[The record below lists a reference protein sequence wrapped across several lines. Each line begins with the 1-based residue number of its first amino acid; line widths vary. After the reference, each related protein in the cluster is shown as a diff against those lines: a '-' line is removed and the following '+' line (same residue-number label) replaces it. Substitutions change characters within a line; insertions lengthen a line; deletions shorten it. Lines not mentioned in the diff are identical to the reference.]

1 MQSTN
6 NLYFKGA
13 KFMKK
18 LFNYIKIKNVFEFLS
33 SELIITLSQLKN
45 NSSFSFRDI
54 IYNWEKRIEN
64 GKIWYGSQN
73 IKKDIVEIFSND
85 GDADTILSIM
95 GNEIAN
101 KKIKT
106 IEKILELDIQTN
118 DKIKI
123 IDFLIKESANELSDE
138 FLLN

>member
-1 MQSTN
+1 
-6 NLYFKGA
+6 
-13 KFMKK
+13 MKK
-18 LFNYIKIKNVFEFLS
+18 ICNYIKIKNIFKFLS
-33 SELIITLSQLKN
+33 SELTITLSQLKS
-45 NSSFSFRDI
+45 NSTFSFRDI
-54 IYNWEKRIEN
+54 IYNWEKRVEN

-73 IKKDIVEIFSND
+73 LKKDVVEIFNIND
-85 GDADTILSIM
+85 DADTILSIM

-106 IEKILELDIQTN
+106 IEKILELDIKTS

-123 IDFLIKESANELSDE
+123 VDFLIKESANELSDE

>member
-1 MQSTN
+1 
-6 NLYFKGA
+6 
-13 KFMKK
+13 MKK

-73 IKKDIVEIFSND
+73 IKKDIVEIFNND
-85 GDADTILSIM
+85 DDADTILSIM

>member
-1 MQSTN
+1 
-6 NLYFKGA
+6 
-13 KFMKK
+13 MKK

-33 SELIITLSQLKN
+33 SELIITLSQLKD

-106 IEKILELDIQTN
+106 IEKILELDIKTN

>member
-1 MQSTN
+1 
-6 NLYFKGA
+6 
-13 KFMKK
+13 MKK

-73 IKKDIVEIFSND
+73 IKKDIVEIFNND
-85 GDADTILSIM
+85 DDADTILSIM

-106 IEKILELDIQTN
+106 IEKILELDIKTN

>member
-1 MQSTN
+1 M
-6 NLYFKGA
+6 

-73 IKKDIVEIFSND
+73 IKKDIVEIFNND
-85 GDADTILSIM
+85 DDADTILSIM